1 MKKYMPLAIIAVLVA
16 GNASADS
23 IYINVGNDYES
34 SASDNA
40 QSVNDT
46 STGWFD
52 SLQITYN
59 SETVFSDA
67 NNDGFFSAG
76 DTFSSDA
83 GLALGT
89 TFADLNGSHA
99 TNLNGGFFPGENG
112 FNETDAGQG
121 WTITFGISNLTG
133 QVISTGPNPT
143 DLTLAYNSGTINV
156 YFYEYQGILAPG
168 ADISADLVHL
178 YDLDISGG
186 APDGDSTN
194 FNGDISTFGAGS
206 INGVAAGDVFNI
218 QYGGSVKTFAEAS
231 LLPGGLLFDM
241 SNDTQGGLFTSYSGG
256 AGSTELVEGQ
266 HEGSISYAVPEPTT
280 LAILGLGL
288 LGFAGSR
295 RRNS

>member
-1 MKKYMPLAIIAVLVA
+1 MKKLYPLAVIAMLTA
-16 GNASADS
+16 GTASADS
-23 IYINVGNDYES
+23 IYLNVGNDYDS

-40 QSVNDT
+40 QSVNDN

-52 SLQITYN
+52 SLQITYE
-59 SETVFSDA
+59 SETTFTDA
-67 NNDGFFSAG
+67 NSDGFFSAG

-83 GLALGT
+83 GMALGT

-121 WTITFGISNLTG
+121 WTITFGITNLTG

-143 DLTLAYNSGTINV
+143 DLSLAYNSGTINV
-156 YFYEYQGILAPG
+156 FFYEYQGILAPG
-168 ADISADLVHL
+168 ADISADLVHI

-194 FNGDISTFGAGS
+194 FSGDITNFGTDTV
-206 INGVAAGDVFNI
+206 NGVPVGDIFNI
-218 QYGGSVKTFAEAS
+218 AYGSDVKTFMEAS
-231 LLPGGLLFDM
+231 LLPGGLLFEM
-241 SNDTQGGLFTSYSGG
+241 SNDTQGNLFASYDNG
-256 AGSTELVEGQ
+256 AGSTQTVNGQ

-288 LGFAGSR
+288 LGFAGAR
-295 RRNS
+295 RRNK